1 MQKILVPIDGSANAE
16 RAVQYLVQLVNLLSD
31 QTEIHLLNVQP
42 AIHSGVVKMF
52 VSQDSINKFHQE
64 HGIEAL
70 RNACSILDQAK
81 VNYIRHIG
89 VGEASE
95 IIQQYAKEKK
105 CAHIIMGSRGM
116 SSAAGLLLGSVAAK
130 VLHLVDIP
138 VTLVK

>member
-16 RAVQYLVQLVNLLSD
+16 RAIHYLIKLTHLLRE

-42 AIHSGVVKMF
+42 AVHSGVVKMF

-64 HGIEAL
+64 HGTEAL
-70 RNACSILDQAK
+70 KNACLMLDQAK
-81 VNYIRHIG
+81 INYIRHIG

-138 VTLVK
+138 ITLVK